1 MEGMDMHKS
10 TEFSVF
16 KEWYICTL
24 QEKIS
29 SKDATILVLAR
40 LFGQKTAQAAKGLG

>member
-1 MEGMDMHKS
+1 MHKS
-10 TEFSVF
+10 TEFSVY

-29 SKDATILVLAR
+29 SIYATILVPAG
-40 LFGQKTAQAAKGLG
+40 LFGQKTAQAAKGPG